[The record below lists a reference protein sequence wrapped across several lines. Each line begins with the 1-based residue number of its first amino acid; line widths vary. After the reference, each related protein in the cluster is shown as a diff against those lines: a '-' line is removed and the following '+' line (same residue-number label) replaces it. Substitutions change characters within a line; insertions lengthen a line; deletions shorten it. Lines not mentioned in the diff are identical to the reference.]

1 MASLYFSK
9 SYSQNADL
17 GSLLVVIPPVNS
29 KRMLLVELSQKLQF
43 PDYFGFNWDALYDL
57 LCECYGIK
65 EKNITIFHESVKDI
79 PVTDLLK
86 YLDVIQATCEWW
98 KGYED
103 HNFFFVFNSNEKD
116 HIMNLVN
123 NNKYLFGIVI
133 HSL

>member
-65 EKNITIFHESVKDI
+65 EKNKRGKENGFNDKKENHKS
-79 PVTDLLK
+79 
-86 YLDVIQATCEWW
+86 
-98 KGYED
+98 YE
-103 HNFFFVFNSNEKD
+103 E
-116 HIMNLVN
+116 
-123 NNKYLFGIVI
+123 
-133 HSL
+133 